1 MKVTLLLAGSLLLA
15 ARMSLAA
22 ELTLPEAER
31 LALLHDPQGLSLEA
45 QARALQEQAVA
56 DAQLPDPM
64 LKLGAMNL
72 PSDSLSLGQEPMTQL
87 QLGVVQRFPR
97 GDSRKHSAARS
108 RALGEAE
115 QLDAEGRK
123 RSALR
128 AVRLAWLDTYYWLQ
142 AAATVRD
149 SQALFLQLV
158 EITHARYAV
167 GGRNQQDVINA
178 ELELDLLR
186 DREQDIL
193 TSAEEARARLARWV
207 GTDQAR
213 APLPARLPELAEP
226 GAREHILGALA
237 SHPSVA
243 AQQARVSAAQQGVEL
258 ARQAYK
264 PGWSVDLSYGRRS
277 GQNPDGSDRPDFLS
291 AMLMLDVPL
300 FTEQRQDRRLAAS
313 QHRKTAALQL
323 RQAKLLDLQQELDVW
338 SAKRTQLRSR
348 IRHYHQRLL
357 PQARNNAA
365 AALNAY
371 QADRGDFTMLMRA
384 RITELDTALQALKL
398 RVDHA
403 KAQAQLLYLAGDPS

>member
-1 MKVTLLLAGSLLLA
+1 
-15 ARMSLAA
+15 
-22 ELTLPEAER
+22 
-31 LALLHDPQGLSLEA
+31 
-45 QARALQEQAVA
+45 
-56 DAQLPDPM
+56 
-64 LKLGAMNL
+64 
-72 PSDSLSLGQEPMTQL
+72 MTQL

-97 GDSRKHSAARS
+97 GDSRKHNAARS
-108 RALGEAE
+108 QALGAAE
-115 QLDAEGRK
+115 QLDADGRR

-128 AVRLAWLDTYYWLQ
+128 AVRLAWLDTYYWLR

-149 SQALFLQLV
+149 SQALFRQLV

-178 ELELDLLR
+178 ELELDLLG

-193 TSAEEARARLARWV
+193 TSADEARARLARWV
-207 GTDQAR
+207 GTDQAQ
-213 APLPARLPELAEP
+213 APLPAQLPELADP
-226 GAREHILGALA
+226 GAREDILADLA

-243 AQQARVSAAQQGVEL
+243 AQQARVNAAQQGVEL

-277 GQNPDGSDRPDFLS
+277 GQNPDGGDRPDFLS
-291 AMLMLDVPL
+291 AMVMLDVPL

-313 QHRKTAALQL
+313 QHRKTAALQE
-323 RQAKLLDLQQELDVW
+323 RQAKLLDLQQELDAW
-338 SAKRTQLRSR
+338 SAKRDQLRSR
-348 IRHYHQRLL
+348 IQHYQQRLL
-357 PQARNNAA
+357 PQARHNAE

-384 RITELDTALQALKL
+384 RITELNTALQALKL

-403 KAQAQLLYLAGDPS
+403 KAQAQLLYLSGDPS